1 MENTI
6 LFCANCTW
14 EIIPM
19 LLGAWLLGTAFWWL
33 LKGNAMSSRITEL
46 TASETV
52 YKNKSNELQLELD
65 TKRYELDKLQT
76 GHGLLQRKFD
86 DMELQWRVAKEQLE
100 NLQKDKE

>member
-46 TASETV
+46 TASEAV
-52 YKNKSNELQLELD
+52 YKKKSTDLQLDLD
-65 TKRYELDKLQT
+65 TKGYELGKLET
-76 GHGLLQRKFD
+76 EHGDLRRKFD
-86 DMELQWRVAKEQLE
+86 TMELQWRAAQEQIQ
-100 NLQKDKE
+100 NLTKDD